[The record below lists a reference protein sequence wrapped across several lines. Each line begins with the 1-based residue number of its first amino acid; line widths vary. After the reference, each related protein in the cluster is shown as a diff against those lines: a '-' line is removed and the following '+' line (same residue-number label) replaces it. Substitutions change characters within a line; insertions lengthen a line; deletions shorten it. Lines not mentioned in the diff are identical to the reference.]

1 MILFIDATLLKTNIV
16 SSEIKQIAEKLK
28 LNSLS
33 IYNDNDDA
41 KVILNC
47 QLFFLFGHFIFYLF
61 NIDSRFITHI
71 ELYRFNNIGW

>member
-47 QLFFLFGHFIFYLF
+47 QLFFYLV
-61 NIDSRFITHI
+61 I
-71 ELYRFNNIGW
+71 LYSICSI

>member
-47 QLFFLFGHFIFYLF
+47 QLFSI
-61 NIDSRFITHI
+61 
-71 ELYRFNNIGW
+71 